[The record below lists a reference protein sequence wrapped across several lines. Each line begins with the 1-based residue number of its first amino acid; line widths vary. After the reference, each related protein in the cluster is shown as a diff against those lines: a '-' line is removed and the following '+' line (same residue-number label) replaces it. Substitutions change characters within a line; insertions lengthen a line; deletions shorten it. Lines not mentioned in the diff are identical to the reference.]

1 MHYSEFET
9 TFEARFQTPADT
21 YPHAVEYHRFRF
33 DQTIQ
38 YLLSSIKVSVKAPL
52 TVGVATGSVL
62 LANAIVAP
70 TPAAAGGPC
79 MVDKDCLFAPFNCL
93 EDHGSCETL

>member
-1 MHYSEFET
+1 MKNNLRGKIREFLTSE
-9 TFEARFQTPADT
+9 DG
-21 YPHAVEYHRFRF
+21 
-33 DQTIQ
+33 
-38 YLLSSIKVSVKAPL
+38 KVSVKAPL
-52 TVGVATGSVL
+52 TLGVATGSVL

-93 EDHGSCETL
+93 EEHGSCETL